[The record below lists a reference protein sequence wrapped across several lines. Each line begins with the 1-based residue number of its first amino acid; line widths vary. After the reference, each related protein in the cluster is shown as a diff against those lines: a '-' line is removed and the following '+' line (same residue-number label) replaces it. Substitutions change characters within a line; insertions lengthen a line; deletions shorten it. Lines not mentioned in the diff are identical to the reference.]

1 MNHKNRHLTRI
12 VRTPKAAVVK
22 RPFAHYVGD
31 MQHMRETVEKRI
43 EIKVLVHSTTG
54 LMMAVCDELKGF
66 MVPGRSIREIERKL
80 PGAIR
85 DHFDLL
91 GYEVG
96 DVVVE
101 NSDVDD
107 GFQVMP
113 AAIIAQASL
122 WEKRAP

>member
-1 MNHKNRHLTRI
+1 
-12 VRTPKAAVVK
+12 
-22 RPFAHYVGD
+22 

-85 DHFDLL
+85 DHFGLL

-107 GFQVMP
+107 GFQEMP